1 VASRIVDVDL
11 ENFHQIPREARA
23 TVFWE
28 MEHLDPEVNARF
40 QKEEWFSSTLLEWGR
55 CGKLLLE
62 EDGPGGVSEGVGF
75 AEYAPVTLF
84 PRVRSFAAGEA
95 VSTDDAVYLAYVYL
109 EDDRRG
115 RGLGSALLRDVAR
128 DAVDRGYAAVEA
140 LGDRRP
146 EPSSW
151 LIPVTFLAANG
162 FRVLRDDERHPL
174 LRLELHEEA
183 VPLVEIARAVEP
195 AFAGDPVPDPGID
208 GPDPRDG

>member
-1 VASRIVDVDL
+1 MASRIVDVDL
-11 ENFHQIPREARA
+11 ENFHQVPRDARA
-23 TVFWE
+23 TVYWE

-62 EDGPGGVSEGVGF
+62 ENGAGTKGVGF
-75 AEYAPVTLF
+75 AEYAPATLF
-84 PRVRSFAAGEA
+84 PRIRSFSAGEA

-109 EDDRRG
+109 EDGWRG
-115 RGLGSALLRDVAR
+115 QGLGSAMLRDVAR

-146 EPSSW
+146 EAAGW

-162 FRVLRDDERHPL
+162 FRVVRDDERHPL
-174 LRLELHEEA
+174 LRLELRERA
-183 VPLVEIARAVEP
+183 APLVDVAHAAEP
-195 AFAGDPVPDPGID
+195 AYAGDPGPSPDPDAGRSI
-208 GPDPRDG
+208 PRGG